1 MKQSF
6 VRLTALAFALAA
18 CAGRQSPRTNP
29 EAKPFL
35 DAAFACA
42 VNAVE
47 GGGYKVRTDDRTL
60 AVHGLIRE
68 DLPADLASRG
78 GTGEAVGQGRS
89 NGDVSAPYEVDG
101 IDAIVSLKKNGDVK
115 IEADAYTGVGAS
127 SKSGYRKG
135 SASPR
140 GTSTLKRV
148 QDCAP

>member
-1 MKQSF
+1 MKQTIA
-6 VRLTALAFALAA
+6 RPAALAFALAA
-18 CAGRQSPRTNP
+18 CAGRQSPTTNP
-29 EAKPFL
+29 EAKAFL

-47 GGGYKVRTDDRTL
+47 AGGYKVRTDDRTL

-68 DLPADLASRG
+68 DLTIDPAALD
-78 GTGEAVGQGRS
+78 GTAGRPRRS
-89 NGDVSAPYEVDG
+89 PGDVAAPYEVDG
-101 IDAIVSLKKNGDVK
+101 IDAIVSLKRNGDVM
-115 IEADAYTGVGAS
+115 IEAEAYTGVGAS
-127 SKSGYRKG
+127 SKSGYRKR